1 MIALNTPLGLT
12 SPTVGRFLPA
22 LSPGARVRG
31 GTLLG
36 HLVRLGRER
45 PVYAPEGSWGQVS
58 EPPLRRWVEHGELLV
73 ALGEL
78 ADEGPVRQEGQ
89 GEAAEGRVAV
99 RSPMAATVYHRPAPG
114 EPDFVEL
121 GASVARLGTV
131 ALIEVMKTFT
141 PVKAPQA
148 GVLERW
154 AVEDGGAV
162 EADAVICWLR

>member
-1 MIALNTPLGLT
+1 MIALNHPSGLI

-22 LSPGARVRG
+22 LGPGAQVRA

-36 HLVRLGRER
+36 HLVRLGRR
-45 PVYAPEGSWGQVS
+45 VPVLAPEDAWGQVS
-58 EPPLRRWVEHGELLV
+58 EAPELRWVEHGDVLV
-73 ALGEL
+73 QLGEL
-78 ADEGPVRQEGQ
+78 ADEGPAARG
-89 GEAAEGRVAV
+89 GPAALAEGLVPV
-99 RSPMAATVYHRPAPG
+99 RAPMAATVYHRPAPG
-114 EPDFVEL
+114 EPAFFEL
-121 GASVARLGTV
+121 GAEVPRLGTV

-154 AVEDGGAV
+154 AVADGGSV